1 MMKGRKNSR
10 LGSSMRSAS
19 ISSNNPILPSTNSS
33 VLPVAKLYSE
43 SAKLNS
49 VSFSFGN
56 STGNK
61 ELTFECE
68 FFVGGVQVQFA
79 TQRTDREQ
87 KHEKFEDGVGRGHR
101 GGIDTCFEFLLQIVV
116 VSGEGVQVC
125 EV

>member
-68 FFVGGVQVQFA
+68 VLVVGEEVEFGMDG
-79 TQRTDREQ
+79 TDRKE
-87 KHEKFEDGVGRGHR
+87 KHEQFEDGVRGRHR
-101 GGIDTCFEFLLQIVV
+101 GSTHQ
-116 VSGEGVQVC
+116 
-125 EV
+125 